1 MRNEIAGKDERK
13 EAIVMITI
21 GLLTNSVLS
30 ANYGVNALS
39 IANMVLI
46 ERCCKRNNIQH
57 QYFIFGDQSKADN
70 QIKKI
75 QMIDDLRDTVINI
88 VPDLEFRRLKSVS
101 SFIKNIKKCDV
112 IFDTSGGDS
121 YSDIYG
127 NTRMLH
133 QYVPKCISLA
143 LKKRLILT
151 PQTIGP
157 FKSATWKKL
166 CERQLQDCMA
176 VFARDYASY
185 TLGKNEFNLEN
196 IFQVTDMAMILPYT
210 HTVLDGSTSSRL
222 RVGLNISGLLYNGG
236 YTENNQ
242 FGLKSDYKELIG
254 RLIKMLTEELYCD
267 VYLVPHVITTGIESD
282 NEACDSLKAKYPL
295 VKYNRVFEGPIE
307 AKSFI
312 SGLDLFIGSRMHST
326 IAAISSGVP
335 VIPLSYSRKFEGLFG
350 SIEYK
355 DCINLK
361 ELDEESVLEIIR
373 NGVNEIKRLQ
383 SCVQKSNEI
392 IREKMEAY
400 NRLLDELLRKC
411 DK

>member
-1 MRNEIAGKDERK
+1 
-13 EAIVMITI
+13 MITI

-30 ANYGVNALS
+30 SNYGVNALS
-39 IANMVLI
+39 IANILLI

-75 QMIDDLRDTVINI
+75 QNIDELRDTVINI
-88 VPDLEFRRLKSVS
+88 VPELEFRRLKSVL
-101 SFIKNIKKCDV
+101 SFIKNIKTCDV

-133 QYVPKCISLA
+133 QYVPKYISLA

-157 FKSATWKKL
+157 FKSAIWKKL
-166 CERQLQDCMA
+166 SEKQLKNCMA
-176 VFARDYASY
+176 VFARDHSSY
-185 TLGKNEFNLEN
+185 MLGKNDFNLEN
-196 IFQVTDMAMILPYT
+196 IYEVTDKAMILPYT
-210 HTVLDGSTSSRL
+210 HTALDGRNNSRL

-242 FGLKSDYKELIG
+242 FDLKSNYKELVD
-254 RLIKMLTEELYCD
+254 RLIKMLTEELLCD
-267 VYLVPHVITTGIESD
+267 VYLVPHVVTTGIESD
-282 NEACDSLKAKYPL
+282 NEACGSLKAKYPL

-350 SIEYK
+350 SIEYN

-361 ELDEESVLEIIR
+361 ELDEKSVLEVIR
-373 NGVNEIKRLQ
+373 NGVNDINGLQ
-383 SCVQKSNEI
+383 VCVQKSNEI
-392 IREKMEAY
+392 IREKIEVY
-400 NRLLDELLRKC
+400 NRLLDELLRAC
-411 DK
+411 DI